1 MSKQLIYALSSLGSV
16 NLDKYRELFSILYRP
31 GNSLENDDTAINY
44 RGQVSRVLDSL
55 GYLEFN
61 YDLRKVFV
69 CPPALITLPDYGL
82 PKFLLTGARTKPFLS
97 KLKQL
102 VHKNKDVMKIQRYA
116 QNTGWFNLPD
126 KIVLKTAD
134 IEPLKQIAKE
144 LDIFVSFDNPAAWK
158 IADFSASVGD
168 IEQTLKFTPRKEIN
182 WKKRVFDIN
191 RLEFNYANEKAAKYI
206 LSEYTHPVT
215 QQKMHWLW
223 NGNEAAV
230 INRDWGR
237 YFILNKLEV
246 HVLIYDEA
254 NQLLAVPVTIPLPK
268 IIARAA
274 ALCSGTPPLLQ
285 RIESEKIRMYRN
297 PLFYIYRDI
306 PVEISEVI
314 AQKTGQK
321 IILSKLKIK

>member
-102 VHKNKDVMKIQRYA
+102 VHKNKNVMKIQRYA

-134 IEPLKQIAKE
+134 IESLKQIAKE
-144 LDIFVSFDNPAAWK
+144 LDIFVSLDNPAAWK

-168 IEQTLKFTPRKEIN
+168 IEQNLKFTPREEIN

-191 RLEFNYANEKAAKYI
+191 RLEFNYANEKAAEYI

-237 YFILNKLEV
+237 YFILNKLGV

-254 NQLLAVPVTIPLPK
+254 KQLLAVPVTIPLPK
-268 IIARAA
+268 LIARAV

-306 PVEISEVI
+306 PVEIAEVI
-314 AQKTGQK
+314 TQKTGQK